1 MRCERPRGRVREIVV
16 PKRPPPARAGP
27 GDYDHA
33 VSYDILFLSRRYG
46 QSWDD
51 ALKALEDAAEADEG
65 DEAIPGHL
73 LDAWQRIVPQARDL
87 LGEVEIDDEGSTE
100 RALSHDGTG
109 IELYVYGGE
118 VGVTVPYWHTG
129 EGAESVIGRIA
140 ALAAVVE
147 KETGLTAYDPQ
158 SGHPLD
164 EAPEHAARTMAGVTD
179 DLRRRYGG

>member
-1 MRCERPRGRVREIVV
+1 
-16 PKRPPPARAGP
+16 
-27 GDYDHA
+27 

-73 LDAWQRIVPQARDL
+73 LDAWERIVPQARDL

-179 DLRRRYGG
+179 DLRHRYGG